1 MGTGGADS
9 PHSHAQV
16 FCLND
21 DGDPLGIQFFFQK
34 IRYLGGKPL
43 LELRPTGKAIDNQM
57 CIRDSL
63 RDIPEEQRLA
73 ERGW

>member
-43 LELRPTGKAIDNQM
+43 LELRPTGKAIDNPRQLGKADD
-57 CIRDSL
+57 CLLYTSRCV
-63 RDIPEEQRLA
+63 
-73 ERGW
+73 